1 MGPLPNLT
9 AGILIAIANTSWL
22 GVNVV
27 CFGWGLIFCAYVSIL
42 ESSRTKTTIERMRTH
57 GNKLLLNSP
66 LLTFYAVEYS
76 TALMTSLIF
85 SNITYLIKI
94 LFW

>member
-22 GVNVV
+22 AVNVV

-42 ESSRTKTTIERMRTH
+42 ESTRTKTTTEKIRIH
-57 GNKLLLNSP
+57 GNNLLFNSP
-66 LLTFYAVEYS
+66 LLTFYSVEYF

>member
-57 GNKLLLNSP
+57 GNKLLLNSIQRP
-66 LLTFYAVEYS
+66 FLISFAVAILLAV
-76 TALMTSLIF
+76 IRPF
-85 SNITYLIKI
+85 
-94 LFW
+94 